1 MLIRALCDYY
11 DILSR
16 EKRVLPDGYSKVNV
30 HYLVCLTEEGT
41 IDEIINWQEK
51 EEVLLK
57 NGTIKERWRPRE
69 IRMPKRTEKTGI
81 DANYIEHRPL
91 YLFGLNLTEEG
102 LSTEDRTDKAK
113 KSHKA
118 FVETN
123 LDFIEGLDSPVV
135 CAFRQFLKKW
145 RPAEETDHV
154 GLRELGKDYSKSGFA
169 FCLSGY
175 PDRLLHEDGQ
185 VLERWNRF
193 WKERVTESGE
203 DQYIAQCAVSG
214 EQGRIARIH
223 QKIKGVPG
231 GLATGTVLIGFN
243 NASENSYGNEQS
255 YNSNISETA
264 MKKYTEV
271 LNVLLSDP
279 KHKILLDDMTIVFWA
294 MAEGQSCEDAI
305 RAMIFGVTDSMGA
318 DSVNQM
324 LSNLM
329 QDAGKGKIVEERL
342 ASEDGIRDNVD
353 FYMLG
358 LKPNSSRLAVKFIYR
373 KKYADILWN
382 IARHQKDM
390 QITAELHPVS
400 IIRLQRELVSP
411 KCQDK
416 IANPALTAKL
426 FEAVINGT
434 DYPASLLETVVRRV
448 KTDVEFRFNEVR
460 AGLIKACINRRTR
473 LLQKK
478 EELKVA
484 LDQENHNQAY
494 LCGRLFA
501 VLEKLQQDA
510 SGHSLNRTIKDA
522 YFASAASRP
531 ATVFPKLL
539 KLSQNHL
546 NKVKNP
552 TYYNIRMQEI
562 IAGMQGEFPGILL
575 LAEQGKFMV
584 GYFQQY
590 QSFFDSKGK
599 KKESEMEDE

>member
-16 EKRVLPDGYSKVNV
+16 ENKVLPEGYSKVNI
-30 HYLVCLTEEGT
+30 HYLVCLTEEGK
-41 IDEIINWQEK
+41 IDEIINWQQK
-51 EEVLLK
+51 EEVVLK
-57 NGTIKERWRPRE
+57 NGKVKERWKPRE
-69 IRMPKRTEKTGI
+69 IKMPKRTEKTGI

-91 YLFGLNLTEEG
+91 YLFGLNLTEEE
-102 LSTEDRTDKAK
+102 LTPEDRTGKAK
-113 KSHKA
+113 KSHEA
-118 FVETN
+118 LVAAN
-123 LDFIEGLDSPVV
+123 LEFLEDIDSPVV
-135 CAFRQFLKKW
+135 CAYREFLRKW
-145 RPAEETDHV
+145 RSEEETENADLL
-154 GLRELGKDYSKSGFA
+154 GLGKDYSKCGYA

-175 PDRLLHEDGQ
+175 PDALLHEDEQ
-185 VLERWNRF
+185 ILEKWNCF
-193 WKERVTESGE
+193 WKERMKQAEE
-203 DQYIAQCAVSG
+203 DQYISQCAVSG
-214 EQGRIARIH
+214 EREPIARIH

-231 GLATGTVLIGFN
+231 GLATGTVLVGFN
-243 NASENSYGNEQS
+243 NPSENSYGNEQS

-279 KHKILLDDMTIVFWA
+279 KHKIFLDDITIVFWA
-294 MAEGQSCEDAI
+294 MTEGQGCEDAV
-305 RAMIFGVTDSMGA
+305 RAMIFGTTDSLDP

-324 LSNLM
+324 LSSLM
-329 QDAGKGKIVEERL
+329 QDARKGTIVEGRL
-342 ASEDGIRDNVD
+342 ESEGGIKGDAD

-373 KKYADILWN
+373 KKYADVLWN
-382 IARHQKDM
+382 IAMHQNDM
-390 QITAELHPVS
+390 QVTEEIRPVS
-400 IIRLQRELVSP
+400 MTRLQRELLSP
-411 KCQDK
+411 KSKDK

-434 DYPASLLETVVRRV
+434 DYPTSLLETVVRRV
-448 KTDVEFRFNEVR
+448 RTDIEVQLNEVR

-473 LLQKK
+473 LLEKK

-484 LDQENHNQAY
+484 LDKENQNQAY

-522 YFASAASRP
+522 YFSSAASRP

-546 NKVKNP
+546 NKAKNP
-552 TYYNIRMQEI
+552 TYYNILMQDI
-562 IAGMQGEFPGILL
+562 IAGIQGGFPEILL
-575 LAEQGKFMV
+575 LTEQGKFMV

-590 QSFFDSKGK
+590 QSFFESSDK
-599 KKESEMEDE
+599 KKENEMEDK